1 VTAPL
6 VPPAYLC
13 GCIVSFHDG
22 WDALDRDDDSWLR
35 LPFGVVALSCG
46 TVPCHFTKSTS
57 HQRRRSTLR
66 NVKRVFRTLVTAAAL
81 ALVSIAAHAA
91 TIRLTGDLKASA
103 EVPPKD
109 SAGTGT
115 VTATLDTETNEF
127 KYHVEFS
134 GLTGPVVAA
143 HFHGPAAAGAN
154 AKPQLPIKTSPI
166 TSPIDGTATLTPE
179 QAKELVNGRW
189 YFNLHTSANPGG
201 EIRGQI
207 LKSE

>member
-1 VTAPL
+1 MR
-6 VPPAYLC
+6 
-13 GCIVSFHDG
+13 H
-22 WDALDRDDDSWLR
+22 
-35 LPFGVVALSCG
+35 
-46 TVPCHFTKSTS
+46 
-57 HQRRRSTLR
+57 
-66 NVKRVFRTLVTAAAL
+66 VKGVFRTVVTVSAL
-81 ALVSIAAHAA
+81 ALVSLAAHAA
-91 TIRLTGDLKASA
+91 TIHLSADLKAST

-115 VTATLDTETNEF
+115 LTATLNTETNEF

-134 GLTGPVVAA
+134 GLTGPAVAA

-166 TSPIDGTATLTPE
+166 TSPIDGTAKLTVE
-179 QAKELVNGRW
+179 QAKELVDGKW
-189 YFNLHTSANPGG
+189 YFNLHTVAKPGE

>member
-1 VTAPL
+1 M
-6 VPPAYLC
+6 
-13 GCIVSFHDG
+13 
-22 WDALDRDDDSWLR
+22 RD
-35 LPFGVVALSCG
+35 
-46 TVPCHFTKSTS
+46 
-57 HQRRRSTLR
+57 
-66 NVKRVFRTLVTAAAL
+66 VKRVFRTVVTTSAL

-109 SAGTGT
+109 STGNGT
-115 VTATLDTETNEF
+115 VTATLDTQTNEF

-134 GLTGPVVAA
+134 GLTGPAAAA

-154 AKPQLPIKTSPI
+154 AKPQVPIKASPI

-179 QAKELVNGRW
+179 QAKDLMDGKW